1 MASTGTISVKIL
13 DEIKIVKNKYIR
25 SVWIFI
31 EAIINHFKKI
41 NNNLQKIIKLKDA
54 NKNNQKVDPNKDKFD
69 NFDDF
74 FRDERN
80 EKSFENEDDNKN
92 ENETDKEKG
101 D

>member
-1 MASTGTISVKIL
+1 MASTGTVNVKIL
-13 DEIKIVKNKYIR
+13 EEIKIVKNKYVR

-41 NNNLQKIIKLKDA
+41 NSDLQKIIKLKDA

-69 NFDDF
+69 NFEDF
-74 FRDERN
+74 YKDERN
-80 EKSFENEDDNKN
+80 EKSIENED
-92 ENETDKEKG
+92 ENETEKYKE